1 MKKLAVNSTKYTVL
15 FILSISLF
23 SGILLSILNL
33 VLTPYKERAILFDR
47 NKQMLMSVK
56 ILDCKSRFQ
65 VAGKKGSFSPAI
77 YNKETQVLEK
87 AKSPTHPVSPLT
99 LEAFS
104 TRFVRPFFADRSGKI
119 FSPEEK
125 NINIT
130 SFEREFAD
138 SHLFLQPLLL
148 FYAVL
153 KNSPKIGAMTSQQ
166 VIDDP
171 SVIASLIIPISGFGL
186 WGPIYGFLG
195 VLNDGNTVLGTTW
208 YKQGETPGLGANI
221 SSPSWQEQ
229 FFGKK
234 IFHVVSPDISDLE
247 KVTMGLE
254 VVKGS
259 AKTVYGNSPKF
270 YSAVDGISGATLT
283 CNGVTEAFERSL
295 LPYRGLLLFFNH
307 LQQSNS
313 KGMSKNGKS

>member
-1 MKKLAVNSTKYTVL
+1 MRKISVNSTKYTVI
-15 FILSISLF
+15 FILSVSLF
-23 SGILLSILNL
+23 SGILLSFLNL
-33 VLTPYKERAILFDR
+33 ALTPYKERAILFDR

-56 ILDCKSRFQ
+56 VLDSKSRFQ
-65 VAGKKGSFSPAI
+65 IAENNGSFTPAI
-77 YNKETQVLEK
+77 YNKKSMLLEK
-87 AKSPTHPVSPLT
+87 VKNHASPVSPVT
-99 LEAFS
+99 LEDFS
-104 TRFVRPFFADRSGKI
+104 TKFVRPFFADRSGKI

-125 NINIT
+125 GINVT
-130 SFEREFAD
+130 KYEREFAD

-153 KNSPKIGAMTSQQ
+153 KNSPKIGVMSDQQ
-166 VIDDP
+166 IVEDP
-171 SVIASLIIPISGFGL
+171 SVIASLIIPVSGFGL

-208 YKQGETPGLGANI
+208 YKHGETPGLGANI
-221 SSPSWQEQ
+221 ANPSWQEQ

-234 IFHVVSPDISDLE
+234 IFQTISPEITDLE
-247 KVTMGLE
+247 KVPMGLE

-259 AKTVYGNSPKF
+259 AKAIYGTSPKF
-270 YSAVDGISGATLT
+270 LSAVDGISGATLT

-307 LQQSNS
+307 LNNA
-313 KGMSKNGKS
+313 KGTTKNGKS